1 MYLSG
6 YENMRLMK
14 AADYNYLLDDFN
26 RHNVDIEND
35 TIEYEYIEKD
45 GRIVR
50 LNGKLSNIL
59 DNIPEVINNYYQGI
73 IANNDENRFSIIKY
87 SKGIQNLNYKK
98 RENENSNESDQIE
111 TLPYEDL
118 DKNPIEEI
126 EDNLYLDYGAKK
138 LKELNRKFMIDY
150 QVNVI
155 TLMKA
160 VLRGIPGTL
169 NDFKYLM
176 SKPGTDELREL
187 LMDLQGNDLQNLMK
201 RL

>member
-26 RHNVDIEND
+26 RHTVDLEND
-35 TIEYEYIEKD
+35 TIEYEYLEKD

-50 LNGKLSNIL
+50 LKGKLSTIL
-59 DNIPEVINNYYQGI
+59 DNVPEIINNYHQGI
-73 IANNDENRFSIIKY
+73 IVNNDENRFSIIKY

-98 RENENSNESDQIE
+98 RENENSNESDQLD
-111 TLPYEDL
+111 TLHYEEL

-138 LKELNRKFMIDY
+138 LKELNRKFMIDF
-150 QVNVI
+150 QVNII

-160 VLRGIPGTL
+160 VLKGIPGTL
-169 NDFKYLM
+169 NDFKDLM
-176 SKPGTDELREL
+176 SKPGTEELREL
-187 LMDLQGNDLQNLMK
+187 LMDLQGNDLQKLMK

>member
-1 MYLSG
+1 MFLSG
-6 YENMRLMK
+6 YDNMRLIK

-26 RHNVDIEND
+26 RHNVDIEHD
-35 TIEYEYIEKD
+35 TIEYEYLEKD

-50 LNGKLSNIL
+50 LKGKLSNIL
-59 DNIPEVINNYYQGI
+59 DNVPEVINNYYQGI

-98 RENENSNESDQIE
+98 REIENSNESDQIE
-111 TLPYEDL
+111 TLTYEDL

-138 LKELNRKFMIDY
+138 LKELNRKFMIDF

-160 VLRGIPGTL
+160 VLKGIPGTL
-169 NDFKYLM
+169 NDFKELM
-176 SKPGTDELREL
+176 NKPGTEELREL

>member
-6 YENMRLMK
+6 YDNMKLLK

-26 RHNVDIEND
+26 RHKVDIEND
-35 TIEYEYIEKD
+35 TIDYEYIEKD

-50 LNGKLSNIL
+50 LKGKLSTIL

-118 DKNPIEEI
+118 DKNPLVEI
-126 EDNLYLDYGAKK
+126 EDNFYLDYGAKK
-138 LKELNRKFMIDY
+138 LKELNRKFMIDF

-160 VLRGIPGTL
+160 VIKGIPGTL
-169 NDFKYLM
+169 NDFKELI
-176 SKPGTDELREL
+176 SKPGTEELREL

-201 RL
+201 KL